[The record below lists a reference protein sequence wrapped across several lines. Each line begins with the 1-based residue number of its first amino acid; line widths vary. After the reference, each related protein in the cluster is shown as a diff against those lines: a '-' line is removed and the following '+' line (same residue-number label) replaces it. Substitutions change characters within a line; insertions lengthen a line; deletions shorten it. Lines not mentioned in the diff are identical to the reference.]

1 MKNFSPVKILFLTL
15 ALMLTALSAAMAA
28 EMPRVAIIYANNA
41 NTTYDDA
48 INDCILQNLDKELSG
63 KFNVSRSDAVIQKLA
78 DKGMTDL
85 SMAERRD
92 IMDVVAD
99 EGFDYILCLTLEPFQ
114 RKEKFSVFTQGIE
127 IIATVPV
134 KIIDVKGDRYIY
146 NGKFVEKHY
155 DSTWI
160 GTVGNKSVALEA
172 LNKVNKGL
180 NKVLREK
187 MPAAKDSAG
196 AKDKEYQESD
206 KKGTDYNKHSFHNDS
221 SIFRQPV
228 FRWVWWS

>member
-1 MKNFSPVKILFLTL
+1 MKNFSPVKIIFLTL

-28 EMPRVAIIYANNA
+28 EMPRVAIIYVNNA

-99 EGFDYILCLTLEPFQ
+99 EGFDYIICLTIDPFQ

-172 LNKVNKGL
+172 LQKVNKGL

-187 MPAAKDSAG
+187 MPTAK
-196 AKDKEYQESD
+196 
-206 KKGTDYNKHSFHNDS
+206 
-221 SIFRQPV
+221 
-228 FRWVWWS
+228 

>member
-187 MPAAKDSAG
+187 MPVAKDSAG
-196 AKDKEYQESD
+196 AKDNVIRKE
-206 KKGTDYNKHSFHNDS
+206 
-221 SIFRQPV
+221 I
-228 FRWVWWS
+228 

>member
-15 ALMLTALSAAMAA
+15 AIMLTALSAAMAA
-28 EMPRVAIIYANNA
+28 EMPSVAIIYANNA

-99 EGFDYILCLTLEPFQ
+99 EGFDYIICLTLEPFQ

-187 MPAAKDSAG
+187 MPASKDSAG
-196 AKDKEYQESD
+196 AKDNVIRKE
-206 KKGTDYNKHSFHNDS
+206 
-221 SIFRQPV
+221 I
-228 FRWVWWS
+228 

>member
-28 EMPRVAIIYANNA
+28 EMPRVAIIYSNNA

-48 INDCILQNLDKELSG
+48 INDCILQNLDKELSS

-92 IMDVVAD
+92 IMDVVTD

-196 AKDKEYQESD
+196 AKDNVIRKE
-206 KKGTDYNKHSFHNDS
+206 
-221 SIFRQPV
+221 I
-228 FRWVWWS
+228 

>member
-127 IIATVPV
+127 IIASVPV

-160 GTVGNKSVALEA
+160 GTVGNKSVALKA

-196 AKDKEYQESD
+196 AKDNVIRKE
-206 KKGTDYNKHSFHNDS
+206 
-221 SIFRQPV
+221 I
-228 FRWVWWS
+228 

>member
-15 ALMLTALSAAMAA
+15 AIMLTALSAAMAA
-28 EMPRVAIIYANNA
+28 EMPSVAIIYANNA

-196 AKDKEYQESD
+196 AKDNVIRKE
-206 KKGTDYNKHSFHNDS
+206 
-221 SIFRQPV
+221 I
-228 FRWVWWS
+228 

>member
-1 MKNFSPVKILFLTL
+1 MKRVPMTRILLLTFLL
-15 ALMLTALSAAMAA
+15 VLTAVSAAMAA

-63 KFNVSRSDAVIQKLA
+63 KFNVSRSDSVIQKLA

-99 EGFDYILCLTLEPFQ
+99 EGFDYIICLTLEPFQ

-127 IIATVPV
+127 IIASVPV

-160 GTVGNKSVALEA
+160 GTVGNKSVALAA
-172 LNKVNKGL
+172 LEKVNKGI
-180 NKVLREK
+180 NKVLKEK
-187 MPAAKDSAG
+187 MPVA
-196 AKDKEYQESD
+196 
-206 KKGTDYNKHSFHNDS
+206 
-221 SIFRQPV
+221 R
-228 FRWVWWS
+228 

>member
-28 EMPRVAIIYANNA
+28 EIPRVAIIYANNA

-99 EGFDYILCLTLEPFQ
+99 EGFDYIICLTLEPFQ

-127 IIATVPV
+127 IIASVPV

-196 AKDKEYQESD
+196 AKDNVIRKE
-206 KKGTDYNKHSFHNDS
+206 
-221 SIFRQPV
+221 I
-228 FRWVWWS
+228 

>member
-1 MKNFSPVKILFLTL
+1 MKNFSPVKIIFLTL

-63 KFNVSRSDAVIQKLA
+63 KFNISRSDAVIQKLA

-187 MPAAKDSAG
+187 MPASKDSAG
-196 AKDKEYQESD
+196 AKDNVIRKE
-206 KKGTDYNKHSFHNDS
+206 
-221 SIFRQPV
+221 I
-228 FRWVWWS
+228 

>member
-63 KFNVSRSDAVIQKLA
+63 KFNISRSDAVIQKLA

-196 AKDKEYQESD
+196 AKDNVIRKE
-206 KKGTDYNKHSFHNDS
+206 
-221 SIFRQPV
+221 I
-228 FRWVWWS
+228 